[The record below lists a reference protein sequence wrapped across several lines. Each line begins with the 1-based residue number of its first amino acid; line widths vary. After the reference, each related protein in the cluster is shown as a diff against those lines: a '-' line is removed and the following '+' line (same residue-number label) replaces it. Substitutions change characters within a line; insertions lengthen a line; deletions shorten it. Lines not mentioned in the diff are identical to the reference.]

1 MVVRPNNRVGRAP
14 AARERLASLGL
25 GEGAL
30 VFELRGL
37 DDENDRR
44 ARELWDPAAL
54 ERGYDATCARLEASA
69 TRLPSLPQQ
78 TAMAEAFRLG
88 GEAVRQIVLDPLLP
102 APIVDTGKRH
112 ALVESMR
119 RYDVLGRHYWK
130 GWAGEVVELE
140 QTPGDGSGLAVV
152 SLA

>member
-1 MVVRPNNRVGRAP
+1 
-14 AARERLASLGL
+14 
-25 GEGAL
+25 
-30 VFELRGL
+30 
-37 DDENDRR
+37 
-44 ARELWDPAAL
+44 
-54 ERGYDATCARLEASA
+54 
-69 TRLPSLPQQ
+69 
-78 TAMAEAFRLG
+78 MAEAFRLG